1 MIAGIS
7 TASIFSKCM
16 LEDMAPILRGCGTD
30 TVEVFLNTSSE
41 YEPRFASELAGR
53 YRDAGLSCYSV
64 HAMSM
69 QFEPQ
74 LFSIH
79 PRQYSDAIAVL
90 EKVLTAAEFLGAT
103 HYTMHGAAVLSNGA
117 QSFRM
122 ERIIPRFHEICRR
135 ARAHGVTVC
144 LENVSWCFYQKPE
157 FALAVQQAMDTTDLK
172 FCLDVK
178 QAVRIG
184 QDPLAFVATLGTQ
197 IENVHLCDYYK
208 RDGSFC
214 WALPGQGEY
223 DFSSLSHAL
232 KGAGYKGPVFVE
244 VYDNAYNGF
253 DALGASYAYIKR
265 IFA

>member
-16 LEDMAPILRGCGTD
+16 LEDMTPILRGCGTD
-30 TVEVFLNTSSE
+30 TVEVFLNTASE
-41 YEPRFASELAGR
+41 YEQSFVSMLAER

-79 PRQYSDAIAVL
+79 PRQYSDAVSVF
-90 EKVLTAAEFLGAT
+90 EKVLTAGEILGAT

-122 ERIIPRFHEICRR
+122 ERIIPRFRELCKR
-135 ARAHGVTVC
+135 ARTHGITVC
-144 LENVSWCFYQKPE
+144 LENVSWCFYQRPE
-157 FALAVQQAMDTTDLK
+157 FALAVQQEMDTRDLK

-178 QAVRIG
+178 QAVRSG
-184 QDPLAFVATLGTQ
+184 QDPLAFVSALGTQ
-197 IENVHLCDYYK
+197 IENVHLCDYHKHGEGY
-208 RDGSFC
+208 C
-214 WALPGQGEY
+214 WTLPGQGEY
-223 DFSSLSHAL
+223 DFPSLSYAL
-232 KGAGYKGPVFVE
+232 NNAGYCGPVFIE
-244 VYDNAYNGF
+244 VYDNTYHSF

-265 IFA
+265 IFE